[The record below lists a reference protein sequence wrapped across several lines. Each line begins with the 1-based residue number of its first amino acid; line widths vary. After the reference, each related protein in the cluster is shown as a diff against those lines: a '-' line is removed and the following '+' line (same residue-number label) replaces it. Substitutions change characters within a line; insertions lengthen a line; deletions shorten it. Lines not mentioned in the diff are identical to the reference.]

1 MSKIVT
7 SAKGEKVDFD
17 LLTIKNTMAA
27 IPITENVKKRERF
40 INKKRRRG
48 LKRKVDEMAQA
59 KRLEDANFVA
69 SVAVDKHEAKKAEEL
84 EVVAKPTPK
93 RRKIGKVE

>member
-27 IPITENVKKRERF
+27 IPITENVRKREKF

-48 LKRKVDEMAQA
+48 VKRKVDEMAQS
-59 KRLEDANFVA
+59 KRLEDANFAA
-69 SVAVDKHEAKKAEEL
+69 SLSIDKMEAKKAEEL
-84 EVVAKPTPK
+84 SEVVAKPPQK
-93 RRKIGKVE
+93 RRKIGK

>member
-27 IPITENVKKRERF
+27 IPITENVRKREKF

-48 LKRKVDEMAQA
+48 VKRKVDEMAQN
-59 KRLEDANFVA
+59 KRLEDANFAA
-69 SVAVDKHEAKKAEEL
+69 SLSIDKMEAKKAEEL
-84 EVVAKPTPK
+84 SEVVAKPTQK
-93 RRKIGKVE
+93 RRKIGK